1 MKLKRII
8 TGVLASV
15 MCVGAFNVT
24 SAFASDETNIFIVG
38 DSTSCIYGYDDN
50 YALPR
55 AGWGMYLGDFLRS
68 NIMLKT
74 LLCQVEVQK
83 VLLQRITIRN
93 FYLK

>member
-8 TGVLASV
+8 TGVLAGV
-15 MCVGAFNVT
+15 MCFGAFNVT

-55 AGWGMYLGDFLRS
+55 AGWGMYLG
-68 NIMLKT
+68 
-74 LLCQVEVQK
+74 VQASTRQK
-83 VLLQRITIRN
+83 QENVNVSFCID
-93 FYLK
+93 

>member
-50 YALPR
+50 YALP
-55 AGWGMYLGDFLRS
+55 
-68 NIMLKT
+68 
-74 LLCQVEVQK
+74 CQVEVQK